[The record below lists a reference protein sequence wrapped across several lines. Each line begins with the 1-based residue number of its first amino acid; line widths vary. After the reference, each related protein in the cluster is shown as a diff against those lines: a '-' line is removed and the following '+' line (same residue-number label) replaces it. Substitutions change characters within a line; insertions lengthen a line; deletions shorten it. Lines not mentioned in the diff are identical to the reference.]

1 MTDHRQFLDDYYR
14 PSPPPQSNLKSGP
27 PDPASS
33 PQARAVCSLMS
44 IQEAAAMML
53 VAAAAMAVYAG
64 AAWLVG
70 TEIAA
75 RLRTGG

>member
-1 MTDHRQFLDDYYR
+1 
-14 PSPPPQSNLKSGP
+14 
-27 PDPASS
+27 
-33 PQARAVCSLMS
+33 
-44 IQEAAAMML
+44 MML